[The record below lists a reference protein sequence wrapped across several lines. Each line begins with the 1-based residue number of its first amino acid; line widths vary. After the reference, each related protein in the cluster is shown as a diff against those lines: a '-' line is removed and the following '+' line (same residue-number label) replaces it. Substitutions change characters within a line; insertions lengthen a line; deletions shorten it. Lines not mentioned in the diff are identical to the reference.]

1 MNTIMESSN
10 FNIQE
15 WVNLNSY
22 TDSKG
27 WKGYC
32 KRNKPFTIFRANK
45 MVSYFMCFF
54 SKYISDVT
62 IVSNVFRVKEY
73 QQNNSNISNYVR
85 YIEKYLID
93 FGYMEIVSGSIYD
106 NPNCLSLGFKKFL
119 NVDYDIM
126 SMFSLLMMMDE
137 GIDGHCFFVFDKL
150 GLIAYPHDDTGF
162 GFIRIRNTKVHYEDM
177 FLKNISQFSDYISV
191 W

>member
-1 MNTIMESSN
+1 MNAIMESSN

-73 QQNNSNISNYVR
+73 QQNNSNIRNYVR
-85 YIEKYLID
+85 YIEK
-93 FGYMEIVSGSIYD
+93 
-106 NPNCLSLGFKKFL
+106 
-119 NVDYDIM
+119 
-126 SMFSLLMMMDE
+126 
-137 GIDGHCFFVFDKL
+137 
-150 GLIAYPHDDTGF
+150 
-162 GFIRIRNTKVHYEDM
+162 
-177 FLKNISQFSDYISV
+177 
-191 W
+191 